1 MFLPR
6 KLRRRLSTFRRS
18 PKIFVPVPSDRQI
31 VIPFKPLSLFLII
44 FFFATTVFFLL
55 RSDLFHVRI
64 LEFKFEELAD
74 EALVRQ
80 RISEEVL
87 GRSTVFLNPTA
98 VKEKIEREFLTIEAI
113 KITKKLPDKLFINVS
128 VRAPLGRVRIKEGR
142 QLLVDAKGLLF
153 REASG
158 EKLPVIDLGESF
170 SGSLGEVIGGKE
182 VQAYLETLRVI
193 EEKGLKTISI
203 ALEVQMIKL
212 KLKTGVVVLLSV
224 EELVPEQIELLIQI
238 LKRYRAAGRVPKRV
252 DLRFSRPVVRF

>member
-1 MFLPR
+1 
-6 KLRRRLSTFRRS
+6 
-18 PKIFVPVPSDRQI
+18 

-55 RSDLFHVRI
+55 RSDLFHVRT
-64 LEFKFEELAD
+64 LEFEFEELAD

-128 VRAPLGRVRIKEGR
+128 VRVPLGRVRTKEGR

-158 EKLPVIDLGESF
+158 ERLPVIDLGESF

-193 EEKGLKTISI
+193 EERGLKTVSI

-238 LKRYRAAGRVPKRV
+238 LKRYRVAGRVPKRV

>member
-1 MFLPR
+1 MLLP
-6 KLRRRLSTFRRS
+6 KKFHRRLGKLRRS
-18 PKIFVPVPSDRQI
+18 PKIFVPIPSDRHL

-44 FFFATTVFFLL
+44 FFFTTTVFFLL
-55 RSDLFHVRI
+55 RSDIFHAKK

-87 GRSTVFLNPTA
+87 GRSTVFLNPA
-98 VKEKIEREFLTIEAI
+98 VVEEKIKREFLTVKAIEII
-113 KITKKLPDKLFINVS
+113 KKFPDRLLINVS
-128 VRAPLGRVRIKEGR
+128 VRIPLGRVRTRGGK
-142 QLLVDAKGLLF
+142 QLLVDAQGLLF

-170 SGSLGEVIGGKE
+170 SGSLGEVVGGRE
-182 VQAYLETLRVI
+182 VWAYLEALRI
-193 EEKGLKTISI
+193 IKEKGLETTSI
-203 ALEVQMIKL
+203 ALEVRMIKL

-224 EELVPEQIELLIQI
+224 EEPVPEQIELLIQV

-252 DLRFSRPVVRF
+252 DLRFSRPVVGL